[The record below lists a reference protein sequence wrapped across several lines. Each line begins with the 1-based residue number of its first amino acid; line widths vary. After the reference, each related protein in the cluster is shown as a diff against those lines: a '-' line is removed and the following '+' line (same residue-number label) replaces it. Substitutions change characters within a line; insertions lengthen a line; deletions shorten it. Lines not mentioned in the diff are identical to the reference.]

1 MGRMSKTLS
10 PIPSARS
17 VSALQQSWE
26 IMKAPP
32 VGQDSPGGPEK
43 DPESERRQADMD
55 LSASLTNPHSNNFH
69 SEIRAPLEECWAKI
83 KDLIL
88 RPGMAVEDKHAKKTH
103 GKVKKV
109 RDAIEDA
116 LIEVHRRGDHTSGPG
131 KPLDDDTSGQDEKTS
146 LF

>member
-1 MGRMSKTLS
+1 MNSKTLS
-10 PIPSARS
+10 PIPFASTM
-17 VSALQQSWE
+17 SALQQSWE
-26 IMKAPP
+26 IMKDSA
-32 VGQDSPGGPEK
+32 VGQNSPGGPDK

-131 KPLDDDTSGQDEKTS
+131 KPLDDNGAGQDDGTS
-146 LF
+146 IF

>member
-1 MGRMSKTLS
+1 MSKTLS
-10 PIPSARS
+10 HIPSAHTM
-17 VSALQQSWE
+17 SALQQSWNLV
-26 IMKAPP
+26 KAPP
-32 VGQDSPGGPEK
+32 VGENSPGGPEK
-43 DPESERRQADMD
+43 DPEAERRQADMD
-55 LSASLTNPHSNNFH
+55 LSSSLTNPHSNNFH

-131 KPLDDDTSGQDEKTS
+131 KPLDDNSVGHDDNTSM
-146 LF
+146 F